1 MGYVYGRRLKVF
13 FAGVVVVVVAVTVT
27 GVLVGVIL
35 CLCFSAN
42 LLASS
47 DSSLLIPVGDN
58 GIDDFLDCIDWLNF
72 LFASNP
78 AKGSPATTPWK
89 AEPPIKLSRFFK
101 VDSLF

>member
-13 FAGVVVVVVAVTVT
+13 FAGVVVVAVVT
-27 GVLVGVIL
+27 GLVGLVEDVGL
-35 CLCFSAN
+35 VACFCFSAN
-42 LLASS
+42 FLASS
-47 DSSLLIPVGDN
+47 DSSLLLGDN
-58 GIDDFLDCIDWLNF
+58 GEDDFLDCIDWLNF

-89 AEPPIKLSRFFK
+89 GVPPTKLSRFFK

>member
-1 MGYVYGRRLKVF
+1 MGYIYGRRLKVF
-13 FAGVVVVVVAVTVT
+13 LAGVVVVVVAA
-27 GVLVGVIL
+27 VLGVGVVVVVA
-35 CLCFSAN
+35 CFCFSAN

-47 DSSLLIPVGDN
+47 DSSLLVGDN
-58 GIDDFLDCIDWLNF
+58 GIDGFLVCIDWLNF

-89 AEPPIKLSRFFK
+89 GEPPTKLSRFFK

>member
-13 FAGVVVVVVAVTVT
+13 FAGVVVVAVAVVP
-27 GVLVGVIL
+27 GVGVVGVVSF
-35 CLCFSAN
+35 CFSAN

-47 DSSLLIPVGDN
+47 DSSLLLVGDN
-58 GIDDFLDCIDWLNF
+58 GIEGFLDCIDWLNF

-89 AEPPIKLSRFFK
+89 GEPPTKLSRFFK